1 MTTAPITHCGDTCG
15 LIDFTM
21 AVAGDRLLPEE
32 KMKLAIEAVTSGKMT
47 QGKAAEKYG
56 LTQQGVS
63 KALKRVTTSCDP
75 AKTQST
81 TQSAADPQLIPG
93 DPRPSQRSQATQ
105 DKLDRTTAI
114 RNLARENGMGKIDG
128 KYVRDI
134 GAVALYEALTA
145 AGIAVP
151 DSAIPRSLLP
161 KAEPKAEPKAKAKT
175 AKSTPSIPTHD
186 TPSNERLSAHDHVPA
201 QQYDRPGEG
210 DSVDDDP
217 IYSEDLDIDAVRDHV
232 CAEVQLSDRPAD
244 FKRAIELLRELDAI
258 CTDAWYRR
266 HPEPW
271 NHHDWAHVNSE
282 LKTVQSL
289 VGQRAQET
297 ADQLL
302 FPGSAVTVNATAV
315 A

>member
-1 MTTAPITHCGDTCG
+1 MTTTNCGDTCG

-32 KMKLAIEAVTSGKMT
+32 KMKLAIEAVTSGKMS
-47 QGKAAEKYG
+47 QRAAAAKYG
-56 LTQQGVS
+56 VVRRTLARHLDEAAQMRHPT
-63 KALKRVTTSCDP
+63 
-75 AKTQST
+75 KTQPT
-81 TQSAADPQLIPG
+81 TKV
-93 DPRPSQRSQATQ
+93 SQRSQSAEAIGKDAARLERQ
-105 DKLDRTTAI
+105 RRRKAI
-114 RNLARENGMGKIDG
+114 RQLAKQHGISSLPSGVSVGQAGHGQI
-128 KYVRDI
+128 YQ
-134 GAVALYEALTA
+134 ALVEQ
-145 AGIAVP
+145 GITVP
-151 DSAIPRSLLP
+151 SDVLPSSAQP
-161 KAEPKAEPKAKAKT
+161 KPKAEPKAKTAKT
-175 AKSTPSIPTHD
+175 AKSTKSTPPVPTHD
-186 TPSNERLSAHDHVPA
+186 TSIPERLSPNDHVPA
-201 QQYDRPGEG
+201 QQCDGSGEA
-210 DSVDDDP
+210 DPSADP
-217 IYSEDLDIDAVRDHV
+217 IYDEELNIDAVRDHV

-282 LKTVQSL
+282 LKTIQSL